1 MKIMFTQK
9 DLIKYIIII
18 ICISVIIC
26 ISNIFINLE
35 SYNNLD
41 LEPKEL
47 NLNNIDIL
55 EMKDN
60 NPILSCKNNNDIHF
74 VEKENNTVILDKHSS
89 KFELSTF
96 KNNFSYSRLYVD
108 FILKEKVIRETILV
122 LGFGLGGIPLEL
134 SLDNKIKEI
143 DCVDINICM
152 FKLYNTLI
160 QNKPNKLH
168 YYLSDAKEYLKN
180 TSKTYDIIID
190 DAFYYNTK
198 EFYDFET
205 GYNKLNND
213 GLLLINMHHMSD
225 YEKYESLLKKLFKNI
240 KIDTRRN
247 ICVFCQK

>member
-1 MKIMFTQK
+1 MKYT
-9 DLIKYIIII
+9 LIYLIFFFIFLLIFYQIK
-18 ICISVIIC
+18 VIID
-26 ISNIFINLE
+26 
-35 SYNNLD
+35 NN

-47 NLNNIDIL
+47 NLTNINLL

-74 VEKENNTVILDKHSS
+74 VEKENDIVNLDKIHS
-89 KFELSTF
+89 KFELSTY
-96 KNNFSYSRLYVD
+96 KNIFSYCRIFVD
-108 FILKEKVIRETILV
+108 FILQENINKKTILV

-134 SLDNKIKEI
+134 SLDNKINEI
-143 DCVDINICM
+143 DCVDINMCM

-168 YYLSDAKEYLKN
+168 YYLSDATIYLKN

-190 DAFYYNTK
+190 DAFHYYK
-198 EFYDFET
+198 KDFYDFES

-213 GLLLINMHHMSD
+213 GWLIINMHHMSD

-240 KIDTRRN
+240 QIDTSKN

>member
-1 MKIMFTQK
+1 M
-9 DLIKYIIII
+9 KYIL
-18 ICISVIIC
+18 
-26 ISNIFINLE
+26 IFFIFFFIFLLIFYQIKVFTYNDFKPEPKEFTDNNLE
-35 SYNNLD
+35 Q
-41 LEPKEL
+41 KEL
-47 NLNNIDIL
+47 NLNNINLL
-55 EMKDN
+55 EMKEN

-74 VEKENNTVILDKHSS
+74 VEKENDMVILDENSS

-96 KNNFSYSRLYVD
+96 KNNFSYCRLYVD
-108 FILKEKVIRETILV
+108 FILKENVNRKTILV

-134 SLDNKIKEI
+134 SLDNKINEI

-168 YYLSDAKEYLKN
+168 YYLLDAKEYLKN

-198 EFYDFET
+198 EFYDFES

-213 GLLLINMHHMSD
+213 GWLLINMHHMSD
-225 YEKYESLLKKLFKNI
+225 YEKYESLLKKLFRNI
-240 KIDTRRN
+240 QIDTRRN
-247 ICVFCQK
+247 ICIFCQK